1 LETKDFKSRK
11 LRYRVR
17 AALPP
22 LRGRPLPTPKML
34 PGLWYTPLPPQNAKE
49 MRVQGSGVW
58 ADAANEVKITQT
70 PNSTPSKNDFDSP
83 RGWAPI
89 NKAAVPNTYT
99 KQGGSKRD

>member
-1 LETKDFKSRK
+1 MAPNIKHLKQGNHYPDPVHTGKI
-11 LRYRVR
+11 
-17 AALPP
+17 
-22 LRGRPLPTPKML
+22 
-34 PGLWYTPLPPQNAKE
+34 
-49 MRVQGSGVW
+49 QGSGVW